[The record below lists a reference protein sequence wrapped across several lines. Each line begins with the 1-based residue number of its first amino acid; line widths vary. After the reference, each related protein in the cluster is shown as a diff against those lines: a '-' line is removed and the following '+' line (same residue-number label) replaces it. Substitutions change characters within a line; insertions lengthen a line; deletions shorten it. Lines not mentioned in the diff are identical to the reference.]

1 MKSQYSNLTRRQLLL
16 TVADEIG
23 RYTLTHIL
31 KNFYLIR
38 LIKYK
43 RSNKYILK
51 KCKKIFLITKDIKFF
66 LK

>member
-31 KNFYLIR
+31 K
-38 LIKYK
+38 
-43 RSNKYILK
+43 S
-51 KCKKIFLITKDIKFF
+51 
-66 LK
+66 